1 MIQVLTSVLYAL
13 FVVNLIASAGTEAL
27 ASYFN
32 WRSRLLFRNI
42 RLVLND
48 HVTGLATE
56 IYQSALIHP
65 RSTGADA
72 GPDLE
77 HNLPS
82 YIDPKDFA
90 SALISVLG
98 LENTHL
104 QTLGDKTRREIED
117 WIEQNVQ
124 ALSHDAQLRKLIAEM
139 IHAAKGAPDAFAASI
154 AAWYGRVSDR
164 IAGAYKRRTQVSN
177 FAIALAL
184 AVTFDLNPLPPAVAA
199 LSQAMSL
206 SDAAPAGSVSVAVP
220 GGPTAVPAPGGSAP
234 PNARPPS
241 APAPASGA
249 APAMPLASDGN
260 PAQAAH
266 FGMRTGQR
274 IAEQILGWGI
284 TAISALFGAP
294 FWFAILSKVTNIRG
308 AGTPPAEAKPDAAAS
323 PPPPQ
328 SGALPASLPP
338 LPPPPPA
345 SPPPP
350 PPAQAA

>member
-1 MIQVLTSVLYAL
+1 VLYAL

-32 WRSRLLFRNI
+32 WRSRLLFRNVK
-42 RLVLND
+42 LVLND

-56 IYQSALIHP
+56 IYRSALVHP
-65 RSTGADA
+65 RSSGDDTGADF
-72 GPDLE
+72 E

-90 SALISVLG
+90 GALISVLG
-98 LENTHL
+98 LENAHL
-104 QTLGDKTRREIED
+104 QMLGDKTRREIEE
-117 WIEQNVQ
+117 WIEQNVH

-139 IHAAKGAPDAFAASI
+139 IHATKGAPGAFAASV
-154 AAWYGRVSDR
+154 AAWYDRVSDR

-206 SDAAPAGSVSVAVP
+206 SEPAPAGSVSVPAP
-220 GGPTAVPAPGGSAP
+220 GGPASIPAPGGSAP

-241 APAPASGA
+241 TPAPTSSVG
-249 APAMPLASDGN
+249 PAMPVASDGTQ
-260 PAQAAH
+260 AQAAH

-308 AGTPPAEAKPDAAAS
+308 TGAPPANAKPDAAVS
-323 PPPPQ
+323 PPAPQ
-328 SGALPASLPP
+328 AGPS
-338 LPPPPPA
+338 PA
-345 SPPPP
+345 SPPPASSP
-350 PPAQAA
+350 PTPPPQPAQAA

>member
-1 MIQVLTSVLYAL
+1 VIQVLTSVLYAL

-32 WRSRLLFRNI
+32 WRSRLLFRNV

-48 HVTGLATE
+48 HITGLATE
-56 IYQSALIHP
+56 IYQSALVHP
-65 RSTGADA
+65 RSTGDDTGADF
-72 GPDLE
+72 E

-90 SALISVLG
+90 AALISVLG

-104 QTLGDKTRREIED
+104 QMLGDKTRREIED

-124 ALSHDAQLRKLIAEM
+124 ALSRDRQLRKLIAEM
-139 IHAAKGAPDAFAASI
+139 IHATKGAPDAFAASI

-184 AVTFDLNPLPPAVAA
+184 AITFDLNPLPPAVAA

-206 SDAAPAGSVSVAVP
+206 SDSTPAGAVTVPVP
-220 GGPTAVPAPGGSAP
+220 GGPASIPAPGGATP
-234 PNARPPS
+234 PNARLPS
-241 APAPASGA
+241 TPAPTSSVG
-249 APAMPLASDGN
+249 PAMPAASAGN
-260 PAQAAH
+260 QAQAVH
-266 FGMRTGQR
+266 SGMRTGQR

-308 AGTPPAEAKPDAAAS
+308 AGAPPADAKPDAAAS
-323 PPPPQ
+323 PPPAPQ
-328 SGALPASLPP
+328 AGPSPVA
-338 LPPPPPA
+338 PPPA
-345 SPPPP
+345 SPPPT
-350 PPAQAA
+350 PPAPPARAA